1 MFARNLLSASK
12 TQGRLA
18 STDIWS
24 GNGTSQVVANN
35 VNLASNGGLVMI
47 NRRNYTSGTLSGTW
61 WNKPF
66 LNLGSSSQLLTW
78 WTSNTNAYFSGG
90 VFTLGTF
97 DVTGYTINSAD
108 PVANEI
114 GGTYVGHAF
123 KRAKNFYY
131 DMSPQDA
138 WAIGATIDFANEIST
153 LGAVVVAQ
161 FNQTSNHAFIWHR
174 SCTSG
179 SAFDISTTTTSPN
192 AQAATSRFSIS
203 GTTLT
208 IPTGVWSFGAIIVL
222 VFAHNTDEI
231 VCDEYTGNGSA
242 TGPTVTLNW
251 EPQLLL
257 IKRKDGTGN
266 WLLYDNVRDTTNPI
280 TTKTIVNTLSGDD
293 TSGEDVDF
301 NSTGFQLK
309 STSSDINANASAYV
323 YIAVR
328 KQ

>member
-24 GNGTSQVVANN
+24 GNGTSQVVTNN
-35 VNLASNGGLVMI
+35 VNLAANGGLVI
-47 NRRNYTSGTLSGTW
+47 VNRRNYVSGTLSGTW

-66 LNLGSSSQLLTW
+66 LNIGNSNQFITW
-78 WTSNTNAYFSGG
+78 WQSNTNAYFSGQQ
-90 VFTLGTF
+90 FTIGSF
-97 DVTGYTINSAD
+97 DGAGYTINSSD
-108 PVANEI
+108 PVLNEI
-114 GGTYVGHAF
+114 GGTYVGHTF

-131 DMSPQDA
+131 DTYEASVFS
-138 WAIGATIDFANEIST
+138 GTVNIDFSSEIST
-153 LGAVVVAQ
+153 LGAILVAQ
-161 FNQTSNHAFIWHR
+161 TNQTSNHAFVWHR

-179 SAFDISTTTTSPN
+179 DAFDISTTATSPN
-192 AQAATSRFSIS
+192 GETATAKFSVS

-208 IPTGVWSFGAIIVL
+208 LPDTQWPFGAVYIY
-222 VFAHNTDEI
+222 VFAHNTNEI

-266 WLLYDNVRDTTNPI
+266 WLLYDNVRDSTNPI
-280 TTKTIVNTLSGDD
+280 TTKTILNTLSGDD

-309 STSSDINANASAYV
+309 SSSSDINANASAYV